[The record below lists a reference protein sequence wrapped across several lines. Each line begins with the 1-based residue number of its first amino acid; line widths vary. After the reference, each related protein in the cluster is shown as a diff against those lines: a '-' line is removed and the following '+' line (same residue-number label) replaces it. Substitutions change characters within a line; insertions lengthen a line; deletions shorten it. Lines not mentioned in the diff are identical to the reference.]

1 MIDDSGLARWVQTW
15 ARRYPAEHDRVLA
28 PLLGAKV
35 LDRSAV
41 LTVIGWKFNAMAHR
55 WANAGRGLARETDQ
69 TIRDVTAAARG
80 CQDDG
85 AAMRVIRV
93 LQGVG
98 PALGSALLMTMD
110 PLRWT
115 VLDER
120 AVKSIN
126 ALGYAE
132 VPLDSQDRQTWLPYL
147 RACLDLHTRTGEP
160 LRDVDRALYAAK
172 GNGRVPVV

>member
-1 MIDDSGLARWVQTW
+1 
-15 ARRYPAEHDRVLA
+15 
-28 PLLGAKV
+28 
-35 LDRSAV
+35 
-41 LTVIGWKFNAMAHR
+41 
-55 WANAGRGLARETDQ
+55 
-69 TIRDVTAAARG
+69 
-80 CQDDG
+80 
-85 AAMRVIRV
+85 MRLIRV

-110 PLRWT
+110 PQRWT

-126 ALGYAE
+126 AIGYAE
-132 VPLDSQDRQTWLPYL
+132 VPQDSQDRRTWLPYL
-147 RACLDLHTRTGEP
+147 RACLDVQTRTGAP